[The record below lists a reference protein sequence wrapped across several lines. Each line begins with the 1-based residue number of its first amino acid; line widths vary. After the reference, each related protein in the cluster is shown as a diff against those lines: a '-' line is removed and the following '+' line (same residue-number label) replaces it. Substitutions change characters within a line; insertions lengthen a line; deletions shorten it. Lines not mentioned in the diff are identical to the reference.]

1 MIRNSGKLILATT
14 KMSEW
19 QLKEDAD
26 VQIEVQKQDIIAQDY
41 IRGRVFRCLIH

>member
-1 MIRNSGKLILATT
+1 
-14 KMSEW
+14 MSEW

-41 IRGRVFRCLIH
+41 IRGMASCDAKFA